1 MYTITKRDEII
12 IPFVYDVINKW
23 NLCCVMDLG
32 CGSGRFWI
40 KYYMIYKTLPKLYL
54 IDRVDYSSSNLHK
67 RDYDFLRQF
76 DDVTFIFDDY
86 NKNLNRLTKFNVDV
100 VISLYAGNDMDV
112 VRCIEKMSTKF
123 CLFTLFN
130 DYVTKL
136 SNEYRELLISDEM
149 TTKIKFIF
157 KNNLDKKEDFDYI

>member
-23 NLCCVMDLG
+23 NLCYVMDLR

-67 RDYDFLRQF
+67 RDYDLLR
-76 DDVTFIFDDY
+76 
-86 NKNLNRLTKFNVDV
+86 
-100 VISLYAGNDMDV
+100 
-112 VRCIEKMSTKF
+112 
-123 CLFTLFN
+123 
-130 DYVTKL
+130 
-136 SNEYRELLISDEM
+136 
-149 TTKIKFIF
+149 
-157 KNNLDKKEDFDYI
+157 